1 MEVIG
6 WGIAQSANKEW
17 SWDGCSITGL
27 TAHLPRRSLRTKLY
41 TFCQSYT
48 KDDLHSKESVFNLST
63 FKNSTT
69 WKKKVCKLLCKDA
82 STYVHNP
89 LLAGLN
95 WYECFFYIFFW
106 ERCCFA
112 KTKKKSFCRFSS
124 SKYLLRLLTPYVFI
138 WRVKGYHFSSHLSLW
153 IAIAVIMTFS

>member
-6 WGIAQSANKEW
+6 GGIEHSANKEW
-17 SWDGCSITGL
+17 SRDGCSITGL
-27 TAHLPRRSLRTKLY
+27 TARLPRRSLRTKSY

-82 STYVHNP
+82 STCVHNP

-95 WYECFFYIFFW
+95 WYECFFYIFF
-106 ERCCFA
+106 ERGA
-112 KTKKKSFCRFSS
+112 VLPKRKKSFCRFSS
-124 SKYLLRLLTPYVFI
+124 CKYLLRLLTPYVFI
-138 WRVKGYHFSSHLSLW
+138 WRVKGYHFSSHLSQW
-153 IAIAVIMTFS
+153 IAIVVIMTFS